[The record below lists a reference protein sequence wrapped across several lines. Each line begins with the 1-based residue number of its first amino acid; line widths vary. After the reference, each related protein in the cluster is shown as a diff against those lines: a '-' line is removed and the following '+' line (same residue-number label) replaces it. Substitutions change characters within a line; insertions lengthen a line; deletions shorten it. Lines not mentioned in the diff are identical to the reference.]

1 MSEKYKVII
10 ADDDNLVCTA
20 LEMILKSGNKIE
32 IPALGHDGHEAV
44 RLYEQY
50 RPDLMLL
57 DIRMGEFTGL
67 DAAESILNSFPDA
80 KILFLTTFE
89 DDEYIARALKLGAK
103 GYILKQ
109 NFDCILP
116 SIDAVMNGQRVF
128 GDNIIN
134 KLPSLYSSAPTL
146 EKYDLSERE
155 IQVITKIADGLSNRE
170 IADILFLSEGT
181 VRNYISVI
189 LEKLNLRDRT
199 QIAIKK
205 KKNI

>member
-1 MSEKYKVII
+1 MSEKYRVII

-199 QIAIKK
+199 QIAIFYY
-205 KKNI
+205 KNI

>member
-155 IQVITKIADGLSNRE
+155 PV
-170 IADILFLSEGT
+170 FLPDA
-181 VRNYISVI
+181 R
-189 LEKLNLRDRT
+189 
-199 QIAIKK
+199 
-205 KKNI
+205 

>member
-155 IQVITKIADGLSNRE
+155 IQVITKIADGLINRE

-199 QIAIKK
+199 QIAIFYY
-205 KKNI
+205 KNI

>member
-199 QIAIKK
+199 QIAIF
-205 KKNI
+205 

>member
-146 EKYDLSERE
+146 EKYDFSERE

-199 QIAIKK
+199 QIAIFYY
-205 KKNI
+205 KNI

>member
-146 EKYDLSERE
+146 EKYDLSQRE

-199 QIAIKK
+199 QIAIFYY
-205 KKNI
+205 KNI

>member
-146 EKYDLSERE
+146 EKYDLSDRE

-199 QIAIKK
+199 QIAIFYY
-205 KKNI
+205 KNI